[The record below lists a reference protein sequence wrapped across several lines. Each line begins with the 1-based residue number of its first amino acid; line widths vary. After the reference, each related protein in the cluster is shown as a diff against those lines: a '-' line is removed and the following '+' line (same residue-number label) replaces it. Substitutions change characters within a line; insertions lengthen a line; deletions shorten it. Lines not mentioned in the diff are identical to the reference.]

1 MRLSQQ
7 PRNIIKIAALAIVAG
22 VAIWAFVIE
31 PNRLV
36 VHREELTVAVAQPLR
51 VALLSDLHAG
61 GRFIDAAKVRAVV
74 DAIDAEKP
82 DLILLLGDYLNN
94 GRSHRFRPAGGP
106 SAPEAVAAELG
117 RLHAPLG
124 VYAILGNHDWWFDG
138 ERITRALA
146 AHGITVLENR
156 GVEARPM
163 VPLRSAPPAAPDG
176 PSLWLAGISDKMTR
190 HPDIAA
196 ALAGVPAGATVLAM
210 THNPDIFPGI
220 PGRVALTVAGH
231 THGGQLRL
239 PGVGAPVVPSQYGSR
254 YAAGHVVEDGRH
266 LFVTTGV
273 GTSIYAM
280 RLGVPPE
287 IVVLTL
293 TPSR

>member
-1 MRLSQQ
+1 VRSWQQ
-7 PRNIIKIAALAIVAG
+7 PRNIIKIAALALVAG
-22 VAIWAFVIE
+22 VAIWAFAIE

-36 VHREELTVAVAQPLR
+36 VHREELAVAVARPLR

-61 GRFIDAAKVRAVV
+61 GRFIDAAKVHAVV
-74 DAIDAEKP
+74 EAVASEKP

-94 GRSHRFRPAGGP
+94 GRSHRFRLAGGP
-106 SAPEAVAAELG
+106 SSPEAVAAELG

-124 VYAILGNHDWWFDG
+124 VYAVLGNHDWWFDG
-138 ERITRALA
+138 RRIAAALA
-146 AHGITVLENR
+146 AEGITVLENR
-156 GVEARPM
+156 AVEARP
-163 VPLRSAPPAAPDG
+163 G
-176 PSLWLAGISDKMTR
+176 LWLAGISDKMTR

-231 THGGQLRL
+231 THGGQVRL
-239 PGVGAPVVPSQYGSR
+239 PGVGAPVVPSQYGRR

-273 GTSIYAM
+273 GTSIYAVRM
-280 RLGVPPE
+280 GVPPE
-287 IVVLTL
+287 VVVLTL
-293 TPSR
+293 TPPR